1 MAEIWWI
8 YLNDW
13 RNLFRI
19 PVAVL
24 LIAALIVLPSVYDWV
39 NVAAVWD
46 PYSNTSGIKIAVASL
61 DKGAELQGKSFR
73 AFLSNPESFYAVYLC
88 DQSAAGSGWGGLPE
102 VVLRDAL
109 ALLLFGVLAL
119 LLGLTLQKPLERFI
133 SKAAEQAE
141 KSKLIS

>member
-88 DQSAAGSGWGGLPE
+88 DQSAAGSGWGVFLRWSSGMRWLCCFSACWHYCWGLRCRNRLNALSAKPQNR
-102 VVLRDAL
+102 LRS
-109 ALLLFGVLAL
+109 
-119 LLGLTLQKPLERFI
+119 P
-133 SKAAEQAE
+133 S
-141 KSKLIS
+141 

>member
-1 MAEIWWI
+1 M
-8 YLNDW
+8 
-13 RNLFRI
+13 R
-19 PVAVL
+19 
-24 LIAALIVLPSVYDWV
+24 SVCC
-39 NVAAVWD
+39 
-46 PYSNTSGIKIAVASL
+46 
-61 DKGAELQGKSFR
+61 GKR
-73 AFLSNPESFYAVYLC
+73 L
-88 DQSAAGSGWGGLPE
+88 GGLPE